1 MIDNHYILWILADPR
16 KGESNR
22 MIEVSN
28 LNKTYENG
36 YEALKNVNF
45 SVEKGELVCLLGDR
59 KSVV

>member
-1 MIDNHYILWILADPR
+1 MINNHHILWILANPR

-36 YEALKNVNF
+36 YEALKMLIFQWKKVN
-45 SVEKGELVCLLGDR
+45 
-59 KSVV
+59 

>member
-1 MIDNHYILWILADPR
+1 MINNHHILWILADPR

-45 SVEKGELVCLLGDR
+45 SVEKGELVCLLGP
-59 KSVV
+59 S